1 MDIANTQS
9 KKIWLNEVSFMRPI
23 LLVLLV
29 SYHAFAPYV
38 GTWSLPQGVED
49 VCIYKWLGLLSR
61 AFRLEGFVFIS
72 GYIFTY
78 QLLYRN
84 KFTSFK
90 DLAISKFERLIV
102 PSMVFSAIYILLFK
116 RDEGIIASLNDI
128 IAGAGH
134 LWYLPCLF
142 WCFLMQYLILK
153 KSWNIYL
160 LISILILGVLF
171 SIVPLPLRISRSLYY
186 MMFFCGGGI
195 FWKYS
200 EVIKQ
205 KCNTSRCIIAWMVFI
220 GLFVV
225 INLMLF
231 ETNEYRGSTNI
242 AIFKVILLV
251 SEKILKALLGW
262 SGIFALYLT
271 SIIYCRKRT
280 IGKTILKIGA
290 CGYGVYVFHQFILL
304 YLYRYTTL
312 PSLTGTYLLPWIGMM
327 ITVVISVCLTLAVRQ
342 TKVGRRYL

>member
-1 MDIANTQS
+1 MENIQT
-9 KKIWLNEVSFMRPI
+9 KKIWLDEVSFMRPI

-38 GTWSLPQGVED
+38 GSWSLPLGIEN
-49 VCIYKWLGLLSR
+49 VCTYKWLGLFSF
-61 AFRLEGFVFIS
+61 AFLLEGYVFIS

-78 QLLYRN
+78 QVLYRK

-90 DLAISKFERLIV
+90 DLAISKLERLII
-102 PSMVFSAIYILLFK
+102 PSIVFSLIYILLFK
-116 RDEGIIASLNDI
+116 RDEGIVASLNDI
-128 IAGAGH
+128 IDGAGH

-153 KSWNIYL
+153 KSWNTY
-160 LISILILGVLF
+160 ILITILVFGLLL

-186 MMFFCGGGI
+186 MMFFCGGGL
-195 FWKYS
+195 FWRYS
-200 EVIKQ
+200 ETIKQ

-220 GLFVV
+220 ILFFIVY
-225 INLMLF
+225 MTLF
-231 ETNEYRGSTNI
+231 EIKDFRGSTDI
-242 AIFKVILLV
+242 AAFKGMLLA
-251 SEKILKALLGW
+251 SEKILKAVLGW

-271 SIIYCRKRT
+271 SIIYCQNRA

-304 YLYRYTTL
+304 YLYCYTAM
-312 PSLTGTYLLPWIGMM
+312 PSQTGTYLLPWIGMV
-327 ITVVISVCLTLAVRQ
+327 ITVVVSVSLTLAVRQ
-342 TKVGRRYL
+342 TKLGRRYL

>member
-1 MDIANTQS
+1 MEIENTQT

-38 GTWSLPQGVED
+38 GSWSLPQGIDNVY
-49 VCIYKWLGLLSR
+49 IYKWLGLLSR
-61 AFRLEGFVFIS
+61 AFLLEGFVFIS

-78 QLLYRN
+78 QLLYRK

-90 DLAISKFERLIV
+90 ELAISKFERLIV
-102 PSMVFSAIYILLFK
+102 PSIVFSAIYILLFK
-116 RDEGIIASLNDI
+116 RDEGIVASVSDI

-153 KSWNIYL
+153 KSWNIYIL
-160 LISILILGVLF
+160 ASILVLGILL
-171 SIVPLPLRISRSLYY
+171 STIPLPLRISRSLYY
-186 MMFFCGGGI
+186 MMFFCGGGL
-195 FWKYS
+195 FWRYS
-200 EVIKQ
+200 ETIKQ
-205 KCNTSRCIIAWMVFI
+205 KCNITKCITAWMVFFV
-220 GLFVV
+220 LFITV
-225 INLMLF
+225 NLALF
-231 ETNEYRGSTNI
+231 EIKDYRSSTDV
-242 AIFKVILLV
+242 AIFKGMLMA
-251 SEKILKALLGW
+251 SEKIFKAVLGW

-271 SIIYCRKRT
+271 SIIYCSKRT

-304 YLYRYTTL
+304 YLYHHTAM
-312 PSLTGTYLLPWIGMM
+312 PSQTGTYLLPWIGMA
-327 ITVVISVCLTLAVRQ
+327 ITVVVSVCLTLAARQ
-342 TKVGRRYL
+342 TKLGRRYL